1 MSVEEVPVSAG
12 HEILVE
18 VDDTIVLI
26 VSDPCGI
33 LGQQLRPRPIHL
45 LYIIFTLVTFK
56 LIIDY

>member
-1 MSVEEVPVSAG
+1 MSLEEVIVSAG
-12 HEILVE
+12 HEVLVE
-18 VDDTIVLI
+18 VDNTIALI

-45 LYIIFTLVTFK
+45 LYIIITLVTFK